1 MGNVVRL
8 PPSAEMCFERFVLS
22 DEISSLRLPRFFL
35 SSAFVWSE
43 KKEGRGGEG
52 REKGGGV
59 KDKRRKGKVT
69 FRLAAD
75 WSARVK
81 ERRANATNRRGFT
94 SYSVQDLSDAI
105 GLFAL
110 ERRTRAEITG
120 NQWRATTFT
129 SRSSVTSRSINTPYN
144 TLKYCQHSERHG
156 NFKTSVKKVR
166 QTYT

>member
-1 MGNVVRL
+1 MSASSCLMKFHLFACLDFFCPVLLCVVR
-8 PPSAEMCFERFVLS
+8 
-22 DEISSLRLPRFFL
+22 
-35 SSAFVWSE
+35 
-43 KKEGRGGEG
+43 KKRGEG
-52 REKGGGV
+52 PGGSRERGGV

-81 ERRANATNRRGFT
+81 ERRANATNRRSFT

-110 ERRTRAEITG
+110 ERRTQAEITG
-120 NQWRATTFT
+120 NQWRATNFT

-156 NFKTSVKKVR
+156 NFKTSDQKVR

>member
-1 MGNVVRL
+1 MSVFPPRRRCVSSASSCLMKFHLFACLDFFCPVLLCVVR
-8 PPSAEMCFERFVLS
+8 
-22 DEISSLRLPRFFL
+22 
-35 SSAFVWSE
+35 
-43 KKEGRGGEG
+43 KKRGEG
-52 REKGGGV
+52 PGGSRERGGV
-59 KDKRRKGKVT
+59 KDKLYA

-110 ERRTRAEITG
+110 ERRTRAGITG
-120 NQWRATTFT
+120 NQWRATNFT

-144 TLKYCQHSERHG
+144 SLKYCQHSERHG

-166 QTYT
+166 QTYAL